1 MRPSQPRW
9 PSNFSSPEDFAS
21 DVERR
26 GRHHLPRT
34 HRDRRAAAEQV
45 VRGLPVDDVGMV
57 ERGRPELGSLQPRD
71 DVVVAE
77 VRGVPLRGVAA
88 AVGAVSG
95 EKLDAREVAAGGGV
109 LHRRQPAVGT
119 RVDRRALRED
129 RARARLV
136 AVAARG
142 EQRRDPLV
150 VGSVDVGLRRDQP
163 IHAVEVAGVARDE
176 DGGETGEFRLVDV
189 SAGAEEEVE
198 DVDVAVLRRGRGRRR
213 GA

>member
-1 MRPSQPRW
+1 
-9 PSNFSSPEDFAS
+9 
-21 DVERR
+21 
-26 GRHHLPRT
+26 
-34 HRDRRAAAEQV
+34 
-45 VRGLPVDDVGMV
+45 MV
-57 ERGRPELGSLQPRD
+57 EWGRPELGSLQPRD
-71 DVVVAE
+71 DVMVAE

-109 LHRRQPAVGT
+109 LHRREPAVGT
-119 RVDRRALRED
+119 CVDRRALRED

-142 EQRRDPLV
+142 EQRRDLV

-189 SAGAEEEVE
+189 SAGAEEEVQ
-198 DVDVAVLRRGRGRRR
+198 DVDVSVLGGRGGGEGGGEVREE
-213 GA
+213 G